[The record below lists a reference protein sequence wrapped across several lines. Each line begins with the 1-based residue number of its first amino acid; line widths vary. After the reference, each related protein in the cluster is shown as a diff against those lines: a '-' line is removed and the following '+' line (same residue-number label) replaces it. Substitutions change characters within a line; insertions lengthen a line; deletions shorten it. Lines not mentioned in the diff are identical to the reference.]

1 MTTVVI
7 MIIAT
12 IIIAVIV
19 LIRSNPDLK
28 DRHSD
33 VQVESDDPSISIRL
47 QEINLM
53 VEYLM
58 RTKKVYLD
66 PNLRCTKLAE
76 MVGTNRTYLVQALH
90 LFHGVGYSNF
100 VNHLRFDELKVVLHS
115 GKKYSNEELVQLTG
129 FPTEETMIRLVKT
142 YSGMHLDD
150 LRTAIQSTILNAYKE
165 PEVAEELPKPIK
177 KSGKKKRKS

>member
-1 MTTVVI
+1 MTTVVV

-12 IIIAVIV
+12 IIVAIIV

-28 DRHSD
+28 DKHSD
-33 VQVESDDPSISIRL
+33 VQAESDDSSISIRL

-66 PNLRCTKLAE
+66 PNLRSTKLAK
-76 MVGTNRTYLVQALH
+76 MVGTNRTYLLQALH

-100 VNHLRFDELKVVLHS
+100 VNHFRFDELKEVLHS
-115 GKKYSNEELVQLTG
+115 GKKCTNEELVQLTG
-129 FPTEETMIRLVKT
+129 FPSEETMIRLVKL
-142 YSGMHLDD
+142 YSGMQLDE
-150 LRTAIQSTILNAYKE
+150 LRTAIQSKILNACTE
-165 PEVAEELPKPIK
+165 PEVAEKPAKPLK
-177 KSGKKKRKS
+177 KSLRKKRKS